1 MPNITKKIVDVTE
14 DVGEVVED
22 VLEETAEKIEDATEF
37 LMRPEVLAC
46 IFILLIVICIIMYL
60 MKRNDEVE
68 GYKRR

>member
-46 IFILLIVICIIMYL
+46 IFILLIMNNILFLLVLFITCLSI
-60 MKRNDEVE
+60 N
-68 GYKRR
+68 